1 MSENR
6 KEILDA
12 IMRAMEIEK
21 ETFDYYTRAEL
32 KTFDPS
38 GKKIFRWLAKTEEE
52 HYLKLSE
59 LYSVMEEGGHWV
71 FYGGSTISLEAE
83 DPGEKEIGFTTG
95 DLEALE
101 IAMEIEK
108 KGIAYFDDLASKTS
122 DPNGMKMLTKLREEE
137 NEHLRVITEKYNQLR
152 LKSEEF
158 ETH

>member
-21 ETFDYYTRAEL
+21 ETFDYYTRAEQ
-32 KTFDPS
+32 KTFDLS
-38 GKKIFRWLAKTEEE
+38 GKRIFRWLAKTEEE

-59 LYSVMEEGGHWV
+59 LYNAMEEGGRWV
-71 FYGGSTISLEAE
+71 FYGGSTISLDAE
-83 DPGEKEIGFTTG
+83 EPGEKEIGFTTG

-108 KGIAYFDDLASKTS
+108 KGIAYFDDLVLKTT
-122 DPNGMKMLTKLREEE
+122 DPNGRQMLTKLREEE
-137 NEHLRVITEKYNQLR
+137 GEHLKVITEKYNQLR
-152 LKSEEF
+152 VKSEGLDP
-158 ETH
+158 H

>member
-21 ETFDYYTRAEL
+21 ETFDYYTKAQQ

-38 GKKIFRWLAKTEEE
+38 GKRIFSWLARTEEE

-59 LYSVMEEGGHWV
+59 LYGSMEESGRWV
-71 FYGGSTISLEAE
+71 FYGGSTISLEPESPDA
-83 DPGEKEIGFTTG
+83 KEIGFSTG

-101 IAMEIEK
+101 IGMDIEK
-108 KGIAYFDDLASKTS
+108 KGIAYFDELVRKTA
-122 DPNGMKMLTKLREEE
+122 DPDGKKMLQKLLEEE
-137 NEHLRVITEKYNQLR
+137 REHLRVIAEKYSQLAKR
-152 LKSEEF
+152 
-158 ETH
+158 

>member
-1 MSENR
+1 LSENR

-21 ETFDYYTRAEL
+21 ETFDYYTRAEQ

-38 GKKIFRWLAKTEEE
+38 GKRIFRWLAKTEEE

-59 LYSVMEEGGHWV
+59 LYNALEESGHWV
-71 FYGGSTISLEAE
+71 FYGGSTISLDAE
-83 DPGEKEIGFTTG
+83 GPDEKEIGFTTG

-108 KGIAYFDDLASKTS
+108 KGIAYFDELTRKIT
-122 DPNGMKMLTKLREEE
+122 DPNGRKMLAKLREEE
-137 NEHLRVITEKYNQLR
+137 GEHLRVITEKYNQLR
-152 LKSEEF
+152 VKSEGLDP
-158 ETH
+158 H

>member
-21 ETFDYYTRAEL
+21 ETFDFYTRAEQ

-38 GKKIFRWLAKTEEE
+38 GKRIFRWLAKTEEE
-52 HYLKLSE
+52 HYLKLSD
-59 LYSVMEEGGHWV
+59 LYSTMEESGHWV
-71 FYGGSTISLEAE
+71 FYGGTTISLDPEE
-83 DPGEKEIGFTTG
+83 PGEMEVDFATG

-108 KGIAYFDDLASKTS
+108 KGIAYYDELAARIT
-122 DPNGMKMLTKLREEE
+122 DPDGRNMLRKLLEEE
-137 NEHLRVITEKYNQLR
+137 GEHLRVITEKYNAIKGR
-152 LKSEEF
+152 
-158 ETH
+158 